1 MILPPSISRGLD
13 IVTLLHSSWC
23 TQSPPGFEG
32 GRFHQDGSGPYQFR
46 RLATPTPLVQLRIG
60 YFLTDQ
66 SLPNQGDMVMIP
78 GSHNAAEPLPPGTPL
93 A

>member
-1 MILPPSISRGLD
+1 MY
-13 IVTLLHSSWC
+13 
-23 TQSPPGFEG
+23 E
-32 GRFHQDGSGPYQFR
+32 FR

-66 SLPNQGDMVMIP
+66 TQPDMGNMVMIP
-78 GSHNAAEPLPPGTPL
+78 GSHNSSVPLPSEGNHDALPIREVMCGTPGT